1 VPCFAAD
8 ARDKLAFWG
17 LEWVEGGGSS
27 FLFLVLWVGG
37 KRGRTECFPGAL
49 ERAGEGLERAGR
61 IAILPCVF
69 FFGWV

>member
-1 VPCFAAD
+1 M
-8 ARDKLAFWG
+8 
-17 LEWVEGGGSS
+17 EGGGSS